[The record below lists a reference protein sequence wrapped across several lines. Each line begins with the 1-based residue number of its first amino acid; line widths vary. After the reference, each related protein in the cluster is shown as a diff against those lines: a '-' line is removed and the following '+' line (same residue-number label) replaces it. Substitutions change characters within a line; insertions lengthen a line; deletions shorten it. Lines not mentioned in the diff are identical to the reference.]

1 MFEALKAKLQAEAE
15 KLRTELNVTL
25 PAEIR
30 RAVEMGDLRENS
42 EYKAAL
48 ERQRFVQAR
57 LGQLGERLGK
67 LSDIDIGQIPTDK
80 VGLGSKVVVL
90 DLHLKVRETYHLVIG
105 DAEEFDEAHV
115 TISSPIGRSLHGR
128 AIGDEVVLQLPAKT
142 RKLKI
147 VELITIHDAGE

>member
-1 MFEALKAKLQAEAE
+1 MFEELKLKLQAEAE
-15 KLRTELNVTL
+15 KLRYELNVTL

-57 LGQLGERLGK
+57 IGQLGERIGK
-67 LSDIDIGQIPTDK
+67 LSDINIDQIPKDK
-80 VGLGSKVVVL
+80 VGLGSKVVVH
-90 DLHLKVRETYHLVIG
+90 DIQMNVRETYFLVIG
-105 DAEEFDEAHV
+105 DSDDVDDSQV
-115 TISSPIGRSLHGR
+115 TISSPIGKSLHGR
-128 AIGDEVVLQLPAKT
+128 ALGDEIVLRLPAKT

-147 VELITIHDAGE
+147 VELLTIHDEQ

>member
-1 MFEALKAKLQAEAE
+1 MFEALKTKLQAEAE

-67 LSDIDIGQIPTDK
+67 LSDIDIDMIPTDK

-90 DLHLKVRETYHLVIG
+90 DLHLKIKETYHLVIG
-105 DAEEFDEAHV
+105 DSDEFDEAHV

-142 RKLKI
+142 RKLRI
-147 VELITIHDAGE
+147 LELITIHEAGE